1 MLTRLA
7 ALAAVSL
14 VPLAVAAPAQAA
26 GSCSI
31 SVPSKV
37 SVSSPTRD
45 ITATFS
51 AGCSKYAVDAW
62 WGVMTPAG

>member
-26 GSCSI
+26 GELLDLSAEQGLGQA
-31 SVPSKV
+31 
-37 SVSSPTRD
+37 RRR
-45 ITATFS
+45 AT
-51 AGCSKYAVDAW
+51 
-62 WGVMTPAG
+62 